1 MTRTGM
7 RRGGSQLGAIAC
19 GLGLLFACCLPAL
32 AQAHN
37 VELYGGPGF
46 RFGGI
51 LDTAEG
57 EVNIT
62 NTPSLTT
69 TLSIRAR
76 QDAFIEFTYSY
87 QPAELEVEDLSGPSL
102 SVFDL
107 DVHYIQFGGIVQ
119 WNYDAGSPFVGLTL
133 GVSVFDP
140 EPEGFSTE
148 TQFAGCL
155 FAGGKRMLS
164 SRIGLRGEARLWAT
178 FFPDNGTLF
187 CSLPGYCAI
196 SVSGDALF
204 QGEGTGGV
212 FVTF

>member
-1 MTRTGM
+1 MW
-7 RRGGSQLGAIAC
+7 RGGSQLGAIAC
-19 GLGLLFACCLPAL
+19 GLGILLTCCLPAVVWS
-32 AQAHN
+32 HN
-37 VELYGGPGF
+37 VELYGGPGY
-46 RFGGI
+46 RFGGN
-51 LDTAEG
+51 LDTEEG
-57 EVNIT
+57 EVDIS
-62 NTPSLTT
+62 NTAALTT
-69 TLSIRAR
+69 TLAIRAR
-76 QDAFIEFTYSY
+76 HDAFFEFTYSY

-119 WNYDAGSPFVGLTL
+119 WDYDAGSPFVGLTL
-133 GVSVFDP
+133 GAAVFDP

-148 TQFAGCL
+148 SRFAGC
-155 FAGGKRMLS
+155 FYGGGKKMLS
-164 SRIGLRGEARLWAT
+164 SRIGLRGEARLWGT

-204 QGEGTGGV
+204 QGEGTGGL

>member
-1 MTRTGM
+1 MRTGI
-7 RRGGSQLGAIAC
+7 AI
-19 GLGLLFACCLPAL
+19 GLGVMLTFVLPPL
-32 AQAHN
+32 AWSHN

-46 RFGGI
+46 RFGGN
-51 LDTAEG
+51 LDTEEG
-57 EVNIT
+57 EVDIT

-76 QDAFIEFTYSY
+76 HDAFIEFTYSY
-87 QPAELEVEDLSGPSL
+87 QPAELEVEDVTGPSL

-107 DVHYIQFGGIVQ
+107 GVHYIQFGGIVQ
-119 WNYDAGSPFVGLTL
+119 WDYAAGSPFVGLTV
-133 GVSVFDP
+133 GAAIFDP

-148 TQFAGCL
+148 TKFAGCL

-164 SRIGLRGEARLWAT
+164 SRVGLRGEARLWGT
-178 FFPDNGTLF
+178 FFPEDTAIF

-204 QGEGTGGV
+204 QGETTGGI
-212 FVTF
+212 FIAF